1 MSASVQEWSA
11 AEVAS
16 TDSLPENF
24 LGLLEW
30 VLDESVVA
38 AKDRLDGDFDRCS
51 SQEVVMDSPQAK
63 EITSVGTS
71 MIFVLSVHSTNCCQ
85 TK

>member
-11 AEVAS
+11 AEVAPA
-16 TDSLPENF
+16 DNLPENF

-38 AKDRLDGDFDRCS
+38 AENRLDQYIDQCFI
-51 SQEVVMDSPQAK
+51 QESAKDSPLVD
-63 EITSVGTS
+63 EVGGVGKF
-71 MIFVLSVHSTNCCQ
+71 MGFVPSIQSTNC
-85 TK
+85 